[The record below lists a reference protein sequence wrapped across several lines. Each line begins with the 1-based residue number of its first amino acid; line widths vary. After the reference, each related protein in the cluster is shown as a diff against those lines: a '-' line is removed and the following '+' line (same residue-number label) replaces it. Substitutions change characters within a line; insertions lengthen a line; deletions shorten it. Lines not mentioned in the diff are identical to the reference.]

1 MPPIPG
7 LKSKAKGREPRGSR
21 SRNTTPNSALSG
33 STTTGTS
40 FALGYLDNDV
50 SKLIVPTN
58 VQYSDILGDLGGVNQ
73 IPDSKALEALVEQL
87 KTLSQ
92 LAEARGD
99 ACNAGMRELSH
110 KKKDILED
118 QREREQTGHAADKLK
133 MKREPE
139 EEEEEGRALKGG
151 KLKKRRDKAVSKEE
165 RPLAVGAHGV
175 ARQDAFEMRIDAP
188 HKRGS
193 KDPTGV
199 SSSPN
204 KKSKNLP
211 SATSSLSPPSMTSPK
226 PGDQTSRAGSAE
238 SMESSDSH
246 QPEPAPAV
254 PQYQVF
260 GPDPLRFDDPT
271 TYHIREVTP
280 GMADEE
286 KKEIYCV
293 AGFPQSDLSHMMAGT
308 LPDKDFSNTKPTNQV
323 SANTFAT
330 YIEPYVRPLTEEDIA
345 FLKEKGDRVTPFLI
359 PRRGKKHYTE
369 IWAEEDGSIN
379 IESSHQERDK
389 LPLNQG
395 RGNVDQIND
404 DTAETDHVSAPPL
417 ISRLY
422 SLLRFEHRTL
432 PEEAVAAQPTNHDE
446 SAPNGNT
453 NTDMA
458 MDVDQASGENETK
471 PLNSATAFP
480 DASPNGFKVPA
491 AKLDHAQLDER
502 LKAELRYIGFLGP
515 DENPDYD
522 AHYDDDVAER
532 LRFLQSELKKQMIT
546 NGARK
551 NRLLDIARE
560 RLAYQE
566 YTTIH
571 DDLDSQV
578 QQAYL
583 KRTRTLGKSKKG
595 SHVKHR
601 PGGAGGGSHPVGN
614 APGVGRPGIGD
625 LARTLMDRRKRWAD
639 CIGPV
644 FKDCKTTV
652 PGKDE
657 SIWDPMMMAEFEKA
671 EIEGWDEEQE

>member
-1 MPPIPG
+1 MPP
-7 LKSKAKGREPRGSR
+7 LSSAKSK
-21 SRNTTPNSALSG
+21 
-33 STTTGTS
+33 
-40 FALGYLDNDV
+40 
-50 SKLIVPTN
+50 
-58 VQYSDILGDLGGVNQ
+58 
-73 IPDSKALEALVEQL
+73 DSKALESLVEQL
-87 KTLSQ
+87 KALSDV
-92 LAEARGD
+92 AEARGD
-99 ACNAGMRELSH
+99 ACNAGMRELSQR
-110 KKKDILED
+110 KKELFEY
-118 QREREQTGHAADKLK
+118 QREREQIGHSSEKLK
-133 MKREPE
+133 TKREADVDDDE
-139 EEEEEGRALKGG
+139 SRASKGA
-151 KLKKRRDKAVSKEE
+151 KLKKRRDKGTSKDE

-175 ARQDAFEMRIDAP
+175 ARQDAFELRTDA
-188 HKRGS
+188 HLKRSS
-193 KDPTGV
+193 KDAAGG
-199 SSSPN
+199 SSSPS
-204 KKSKNLP
+204 KKVKNPP
-211 SATSSLSPPSMTSPK
+211 SAASSLSPPSMTSPK
-226 PGDQTSRAGSAE
+226 PSEQTSRPGSAGSAG
-238 SMESSDSH
+238 SNDSH
-246 QPEPAPAV
+246 QPEPAPAI
-254 PQYQVF
+254 PHYQVF

-271 TYHIREVTP
+271 IYHIREVTP
-280 GMADEE
+280 GMTDDA

-308 LPDKDFSNTKPTNQV
+308 IPDKDFSNAKPTNQV

-359 PRRGKKHYTE
+359 PRRGKKHYSE
-369 IWAEEDGSIN
+369 IWADEDGSIT
-379 IESSHQERDK
+379 IEASHQEREK

-395 RGNVDQIND
+395 RGSIEQISD
-404 DTAETDHVSAPPL
+404 DTAESDQVSAPPL

-432 PEEAVAAQPTNHDE
+432 PEENTATQPANHDE
-446 SAPNGNT
+446 TAPNGNPS
-453 NTDMA
+453 NDMV
-458 MDVDQASGENETK
+458 MDIDQPNGEPENK

-491 AKLDHAQLDER
+491 AKLDHSQLDER

-532 LRFLQSELKKQMIT
+532 LRFLQSELKKQMIV

-551 NRLLDIARE
+551 TRLLEIARE

-595 SHVKHR
+595 SQAKHR
-601 PGGAGGGSHPVGN
+601 PGGAGGGSHPVNG
-614 APGVGRPGIGD
+614 PGVGRPGIGD

-657 SIWDPMMMAEFEKA
+657 SVWDPMIMAEFEKA